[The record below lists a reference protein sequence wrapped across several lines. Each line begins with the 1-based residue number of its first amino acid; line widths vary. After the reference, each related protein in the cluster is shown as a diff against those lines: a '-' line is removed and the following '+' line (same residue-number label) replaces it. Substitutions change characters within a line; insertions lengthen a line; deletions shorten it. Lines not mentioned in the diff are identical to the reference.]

1 MAYFHSVF
9 SKVFP
14 GPHMPWNNNSSL
26 QLQDM
31 YDQVYSHS
39 IRTSPYQDT
48 ILKIL
53 GQCFVSEGMTSDM
66 DIPGIPANTSSFKRI
81 AAILGIYYTDIPK
94 ILADMRLLV
103 KIDKDQNIKINEPFL
118 RDFLLDQSRSHELFI
133 DLDDARLTLKLAAPI
148 RKVFGSEGM

>member
-1 MAYFHSVF
+1 
-9 SKVFP
+9 
-14 GPHMPWNNNSSL
+14 MPWNNNSSL

-53 GQCFVSEGMTSDM
+53 GQCFVSEGMTSDL
-66 DIPGIPANTSSFKRI
+66 DIPGTPANTSSCNRI
-81 AAILGIYYTDIPK
+81 AAIVGIYYTDIPK

-103 KIDKDQNIKINEPFL
+103 EVDKDQNIKINEPFL
-118 RDFLLDQSRSHELFI
+118 RNFLLDRSRSHELFI
-133 DLDDARLTLKLAAPI
+133 DLDDARLMFKLAGPI
-148 RKVFGSEGM
+148 KNAFGTKGM